1 MIELRSA
8 AVLRVLLL
16 ALCACSGSFGE
27 RVHEQFHQ
35 AIDSGA
41 TPIVH
46 VDNIA
51 GTVALVTW
59 AKPIVNIVATKYGY
73 NASDLRSITISVNR
87 AGNGIFVVTTYG
99 DGDHGGGVRYRVS
112 VPAGASVQIGNVA
125 GAVSVGPVTGN
136 VSVETQAGT
145 IEANLGRVD
154 GDRAIDLH
162 ATTGAITAR
171 IARES
176 DATVDAQSTVGGF
189 SSDVPGIEQ
198 SRENVV
204 GVRASGKIGSG
215 SARIRLSTTTG
226 AIALRTIQ

>member
-1 MIELRSA
+1 MIRAIGA
-8 AVLRVLLL
+8 AALL
-16 ALCACSGSFGE
+16 ALCACAGSFGE

-41 TPIVH
+41 TPTVH

-59 AKPIVNIVATKYGY
+59 AKPVVNIVATKYGY
-73 NASDLRSITISVNR
+73 NASDLRSVTISVNR
-87 AGNGIFVVTTYG
+87 EGNGIFVVTTYG
-99 DGDHGGGVRYRVS
+99 DGDHGGGVRYRIS
-112 VPAGASVQIGNVA
+112 VPAGASVQVGNVA

-154 GDRAIDLH
+154 GDRAIDLR

-176 DATVDAQSTVGGF
+176 NATVDAESTVGGF
-189 SSDVPGIEQ
+189 SSDVSGIEQ
-198 SRENVV
+198 SHENVV
-204 GVRASGKIGSG
+204 GVRASGRIGSG
-215 SARIRLSTTTG
+215 TARIRLSTTTG
-226 AIALRTIQ
+226 AIALRAIE